1 LAVASRLRKE
11 TIVAETE
18 RVRVGDDY
26 VLATGDEGAA
36 RLDLLDEVY
45 GPSTRRACEER
56 GLSEGMRVADI
67 GCGTGHVSCWFG
79 ERVGPA
85 GAVTGLD
92 VSADQLAVGHERAA
106 RRGLG
111 NVSFVEGSAY
121 EPGLP
126 VGTFDLAFCRF
137 LLCHLQRP
145 ADALAQMAAL
155 LRPGGVLVVQDM
167 VMSAM
172 FTDPPTHAYSR
183 FVELAAQTGEALGVD
198 YDVGRR
204 LFGMFRDL
212 GLTELSASVHQ
223 PAFASGAR
231 KRLWEHTFL
240 EAAPSAVAAEI
251 VAEEEFEDLVAE
263 FAAIGEDDSTLVL
276 QPPLLAVAGV
286 SPGSRSGPGR

>member
-1 LAVASRLRKE
+1 MM
-11 TIVAETE
+11 AEAQ
-18 RVRVGDDY
+18 RARVGDDY

-45 GPSTRRACEER
+45 GQSTREACEAR

-67 GCGTGHVSCWFG
+67 GCGAGQVSCWFG

-92 VSADQLAVGHERAA
+92 VSADQLALGRERAA
-106 RRGLG
+106 RRGLD
-111 NVSFVEGSAY
+111 NVSFAEGSAY

-126 VGTFDLAFCRF
+126 AGAFDLAFCRF

-145 ADALAQMAAL
+145 VDALAEMAAL

-167 VMSAM
+167 VISHM
-172 FTDPPTHAYSR
+172 FTDPPTRAYSR
-183 FVELAAQTGEALGVD
+183 FVELAAVLGEALGVD

-212 GLTELSASVHQ
+212 GLTELSATLHQ
-223 PAFASGAR
+223 PVFASGAR

-240 EAAPSAVAAEI
+240 EAAPSAVAAAI
-251 VAEEEFEDLVAE
+251 VAEDEFEDLAAE
-263 FAAIGEDDSTLVL
+263 FAAIGEDDSTLVF

-286 SPGSRSGPGR
+286 VAPGGPRAAS